1 MVGSAAIA
9 VADTDMLDANL
20 RRVEGVVAAALTAGL
35 FLVRLPGGESLRA
48 RMSRLRLLR
57 GPVAVGDRV
66 LVGMLARSSGDAL
79 IITGTKSPV
88 RVRA

>member
-1 MVGSAAIA
+1 
-9 VADTDMLDANL
+9 MLYANL
-20 RRVEGVVAAALTAGL
+20 KRVEGVVADALAAGL
-35 FLVRLPGGESLRA
+35 FLVRLPDGESLRA
-48 RMSRLRLLR
+48 RISRRLRFLQVR
-57 GPVAVGDRV
+57 VAVGDRV